1 VCPTEVLRRTTSE
14 KLGTTAEL
22 LRAFDERVL
31 TAEERDALEAE
42 LRAEIVLLWQTNELY
57 ATAPTVQDE
66 VRNLIARFR
75 EALYDEATLLF
86 ERVEAR
92 VGTPVPTFLRFG
104 SWIGGDRDG
113 NANVAPD
120 AIGGAHEQARR
131 FVLQRYIDDV
141 EGLQARLSQDALRGG
156 VAPELI
162 ASVERD
168 AAALPDVRYTI
179 GPRQEAE
186 PYRRKLAFVHRRLRL
201 ALGDAPGGY
210 ENPEALLDD
219 LAPIEASVRAQS
231 GEDVVR
237 PVSRLIRAVQ
247 LFGFRL
253 YTLEWRQHQSRVVDA
268 LDEIVADAIAS
279 LRAVAELRGRRE
291 PDASAR

>member
-31 TAEERDALEAE
+31 TADEHDALEAE

-75 EALYDEATLLF
+75 EALFDEAPLLF
-86 ERVEAR
+86 ERV
-92 VGTPVPTFLRFG
+92 
-104 SWIGGDRDG
+104 
-113 NANVAPD
+113 
-120 AIGGAHEQARR
+120 
-131 FVLQRYIDDV
+131 
-141 EGLQARLSQDALRGG
+141 
-156 VAPELI
+156 
-162 ASVERD
+162 
-168 AAALPDVRYTI
+168 
-179 GPRQEAE
+179 
-186 PYRRKLAFVHRRLRL
+186 
-201 ALGDAPGGY
+201 
-210 ENPEALLDD
+210 EALLDD

-253 YTLEWRQHQSRVVDA
+253 YTLEWREHQSRVVDA

-279 LRAVAELRGRRE
+279 LRAVAELRGRRG
-291 PDASAR
+291 PDAVGSLILAGTESQFDVLSLLALGRACGALDAGPLQIVPLLESPTAREVRCESRTTGDRLHRLLLGADGAAVRGRRDERRLDRRDRAFRDRPEAAAASRRVGTGPNPA